1 MRKNAC
7 LILLFI
13 ALLIGAAPVSHARSP
28 QGRHLTGT
36 IQQADTTTCHAVLLT
51 NDKSTSV
58 SFAWNKNTDFVAG
71 TEFVPASRLS
81 RGASVEIILHRP
93 LFGEPFVTKVV
104 FLNRTT
110 KQ

>member
-1 MRKNAC
+1 MRKNPC
-7 LILLFI
+7 LILLLI
-13 ALLIGAAPVSHARSP
+13 ALLIGAAPASHARSP

-36 IQQADTTTCHAVLLT
+36 IQQADATTRHAVLLT
-51 NDKSTSV
+51 NDKSSV
-58 SFAWNKNTDFVAG
+58 SFAWNQNTDFVAG

-81 RGASVEIILHRP
+81 RGAPVEIILHRP
-93 LFGEPFVTKVV
+93 FFGEPFVTKVV

>member
-1 MRKNAC
+1 MTKRLH
-7 LILLFI
+7 LIALLF

-36 IQQADTTTCHAVLLT
+36 IQQADATTCHAVLLT
-51 NDKSTSV
+51 NDKSSV

-81 RGASVEIILHRP
+81 RRAPVEIILHRP
-93 LFGEPFVTKVV
+93 LFGEPFVTKII
-104 FLNRTT
+104 FLNHESKR
-110 KQ
+110 

>member
-1 MRKNAC
+1 MRKNPC

-13 ALLIGAAPVSHARSP
+13 ALLIGAAPASHARSP

-36 IQQADTTTCHAVLLT
+36 IQQADATTRHAVLLT
-51 NDKSTSV
+51 NDKSSV
-58 SFAWNKNTDFVAG
+58 SFIWNKNTDFVAG

-81 RGASVEIILHRP
+81 RGVPVEIILHQP
-93 LFGEPFVTKVV
+93 FFGEPFVTKVV

-110 KQ
+110 KP